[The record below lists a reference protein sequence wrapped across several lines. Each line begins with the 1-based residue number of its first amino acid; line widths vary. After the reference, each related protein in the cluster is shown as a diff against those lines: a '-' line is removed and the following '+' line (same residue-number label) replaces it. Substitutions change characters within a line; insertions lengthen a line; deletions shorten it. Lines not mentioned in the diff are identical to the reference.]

1 MGGFFGTVS
10 KASCVTDLF
19 YGTDYNSHLG
29 TKRGGLATYD
39 AEEGMF
45 ARSIHNLES
54 TYFRTKFEDELDKFK
69 GNVGIGIISDTDPQP
84 IIINSHLGRFAIVTV
99 AKIVNL
105 EEIEAELLSQN
116 MHFAELSS
124 GNTNQTELISLLI
137 IQGKTFVE
145 GIENVYRRVKG
156 SCSMLLLSEDGSIIA
171 ARDKWGRTPIVIS
184 RKEGAYAATSESSSF
199 PNLDYEIDRYL
210 GPGEIVRMTADGVE
224 QLRKPEEKMQICSFL
239 WVYYGFPTSCY
250 EGRNVEEVRFTSGLK
265 MGQNDD
271 SEVDCACGIPDSGVG
286 MALGYAEGKGVPYH
300 RAISKYTPTW
310 PRSFTPSKQEMRSLV
325 AKMKL
330 IPNRAMLEGK
340 RLLFCDD
347 SIVRGTQL
355 RDNVKVLYEYGAKEV
370 HIRIACPPLIYAC
383 PFVGFTASKSPLEL
397 ITRRIIEELEG
408 DADKNL
414 EKYATTGSPEYE
426 KMVSIIAERFGLT
439 TLKFNTLETLIES
452 IGLPKCKVCTHCFD
466 GSSCF

>member
-1 MGGFFGTVS
+1 
-10 KASCVTDLF
+10 
-19 YGTDYNSHLG
+19 
-29 TKRGGLATYD
+29 
-39 AEEGMF
+39 
-45 ARSIHNLES
+45 
-54 TYFRTKFEDELDKFK
+54 
-69 GNVGIGIISDTDPQP
+69 
-84 IIINSHLGRFAIVTV
+84 
-99 AKIVNL
+99 
-105 EEIEAELLSQN
+105 
-116 MHFAELSS
+116 
-124 GNTNQTELISLLI
+124 
-137 IQGKTFVE
+137 
-145 GIENVYRRVKG
+145 
-156 SCSMLLLSEDGSIIA
+156 
-171 ARDKWGRTPIVIS
+171 
-184 RKEGAYAATSESSSF
+184 
-199 PNLDYEIDRYL
+199 
-210 GPGEIVRMTADGVE
+210 MTADGVE

-239 WVYYGFPTSCY
+239 WGYYGFPTSCY

-397 ITRRIIEELEG
+397 ITRRVIEELEG

>member
-171 ARDKWGRTPIVIS
+171 ARDKWGRTPIVIGW
-184 RKEGAYAATSESSSF
+184 KEGAYAATSESSSF

-397 ITRRIIEELEG
+397 ITRRVIEELEG